1 MYRLF
6 LTVIFALLL
15 LLGCNVFKT
24 AVYDC
29 VVEVSN
35 SDGTLT
41 LHTYTAVQ
49 VDVILYFSNSI
60 TSTQVNIYRRLN
72 MLEYIICYNKVN
84 VKLTNR
90 RLLSDDELDSLNNI
104 E

>member
-1 MYRLF
+1 M
-6 LTVIFALLL
+6 
-15 LLGCNVFKT
+15 FKT

-41 LHTYTAVQ
+41 IHTYTAVQ
-49 VDVILYFSNSI
+49 VDVILLEKYSN
-60 TSTQVNIYRRLN
+60 TPTQVNIYRRLN